1 MASVLCPL
9 LRLRA
14 FIALM
19 LAVMALQ
26 AVPAKPLSLHP
37 DNGPAISASSV
48 EMALP
53 VRRQLATDARTVP
66 AYPLLA
72 VVDAAE
78 PVPLLANESSP
89 QTVWP
94 ALDRVRAPPKR
105 VLVPAT
111 PPRGPPLP

>member
-9 LRLRA
+9 LRFRA

-37 DNGPAISASSV
+37 DNGPAVSASSV

-53 VRRQLATDARTVP
+53 VRRQLATDARMVP
-66 AYPLLA
+66 AYPVLA
-72 VVDAAE
+72 VVEAAQ
-78 PVPLLANESSP
+78 PVPLRTDESDP
-89 QTVWP
+89 HAAWP
-94 ALDRVRAPPKR
+94 APDSARAPPKR
-105 VLVPAT
+105 VLAPAT

>member
-19 LAVMALQ
+19 LVLMALK

-37 DNGPAISASSV
+37 DNGPAVSASSV

-53 VRRQLATDARTVP
+53 VRRQLATDARIVP

-72 VVDAAE
+72 VVDTAE
-78 PVPLLANESSP
+78 SVPLLADESGP

-94 ALDRVRAPPKR
+94 ALDRVRPPPKR
-105 VLVPAT
+105 VLAPAT